1 MCVSKPQQRGSST
14 KHLRESLTN
23 TIQHQYELLDVLAF
37 NFCSGEYRLLV
48 IDSVM
53 ALFRTDYSGRGEL
66 AERQQ
71 ALGQFLKRLAALA
84 EEFNVCVV
92 MVSLTAIAPILF
104 RLTYPRQIRC
114 NLTREPALYSPV
126 LMGVN
131 LLAVMFSR
139 TPRPQGFCFVK
150 AVEKSGLQRSLIHLV
165 SPISNC
171 IIPVC

>member
-1 MCVSKPQQRGSST
+1 MSFLPYCHRDRTENKQIPKARSVQSELRRLLSALVVCHLGNPALHCYSVLISSLVDPEQACDNICVSRSLNSEVRQRST
-14 KHLRESLTN
+14 FERAYSN

-92 MVSLTAIAPILF
+92 MVSSTA
-104 RLTYPRQIRC
+104 R
-114 NLTREPALYSPV
+114 
-126 LMGVN
+126 
-131 LLAVMFSR
+131 
-139 TPRPQGFCFVK
+139 
-150 AVEKSGLQRSLIHLV
+150 V
-165 SPISNC
+165 SC
-171 IIPVC
+171 DLD

>member
-1 MCVSKPQQRGSST
+1 MTTYACLEAST
-14 KHLRESLTN
+14 ARFVKEVPLREPILN

-84 EEFNVCVV
+84 EEFNVCVM
-92 MVSLTAIAPILF
+92 MVSLRAIASYDF
-104 RLTYPRQIRC
+104 
-114 NLTREPALYSPV
+114 
-126 LMGVN
+126 G
-131 LLAVMFSR
+131 
-139 TPRPQGFCFVK
+139 
-150 AVEKSGLQRSLIHLV
+150 
-165 SPISNC
+165 
-171 IIPVC
+171 